1 MAAAEVAM
9 TDRNRVLAFGLSG
22 AFLAALPS
30 LAPAQVGAGGVAQCL
45 PANGGVASPCATV
58 RPGQTIRLLVSTTS
72 LPTGPITLLFAE
84 FSADGRPAHATKTTL
99 PAMVSRDGGY
109 DVAVPR
115 ELCVGKASASE
126 RFDVQHLATDVN
138 EDNGSG
144 PSLGQLTV
152 AC

>member
-1 MAAAEVAM
+1 MPKSSI
-9 TDRNRVLAFGLSG
+9 DRPMPRSRRRWNV
-22 AFLAALPS
+22 P
-30 LAPAQVGAGGVAQCL
+30 
-45 PANGGVASPCATV
+45 VASVACSRMPLSV
-58 RPGQTIRLLVSTTS
+58 IS
-72 LPTGPITLLFAE
+72 
-84 FSADGRPAHATKTTL
+84 
-99 PAMVSRDGGY
+99 MVSRDGGY

-115 ELCVGKASASE
+115 ELCAGKASASE